1 MEVDL
6 LGKTVHEVAA
16 YLTDELNFPE
26 SDVAELTR
34 MFGSI
39 CRSLVHFQTNLM
51 TSPVI
56 LDTLQAPTKV
66 GYCMCIVCVHA
77 CLCAHVH
84 THNTHP
90 HYRPEPIFL
99 E

>member
-34 MFGSI
+34 MFAVSVGAWFI
-39 CRSLVHFQTNLM
+39 FKQT
-51 TSPVI
+51 
-56 LDTLQAPTKV
+56 
-66 GYCMCIVCVHA
+66 
-77 CLCAHVH
+77 
-84 THNTHP
+84 
-90 HYRPEPIFL
+90 
-99 E
+99 